1 MGRMQQSE
9 LVIRRTTEADWAE
22 ARDLRL
28 EMVQDTPMAF
38 GETIETAL
46 AVPESDWR
54 MRAARGSA
62 ASSLGLAAIVDGRW
76 VGTMGAY
83 IPKPDGGALLVG
95 VYVSPDF
102 RGSAYGR
109 SGDGGSDH
117 GAPDI
122 DGETTVVAPGPGVAD
137 ALLSGI
143 EEWARERG
151 DTLTLHVH
159 ADNTRARAFYA
170 RRGFVETGVTFPY
183 VLAPEEVELEMTKQL
198 G

>member
-1 MGRMQQSE
+1 MGRMHHSE

-28 EMVQDTPMAF
+28 EMVRDTPIAF

-46 AVPESDWR
+46 EVPETDWR

-83 IPKPDGGALLVG
+83 VPEPNGGALLVG

-102 RGSAYGR
+102 RGG
-109 SGDGGSDH
+109 
-117 GAPDI
+117 
-122 DGETTVVAPGPGVAD
+122 TGVAD
-137 ALLSGI
+137 ALLTRI

-151 DTLTLHVH
+151 SILTLHVH
-159 ADNTRARAFYA
+159 SENTRARAFYV
-170 RRGFVETGVTFPY
+170 RRGFVDSGVTLPY
-183 VLAPEEVELEMTKQL
+183 VLNPDETEIEMVKQL